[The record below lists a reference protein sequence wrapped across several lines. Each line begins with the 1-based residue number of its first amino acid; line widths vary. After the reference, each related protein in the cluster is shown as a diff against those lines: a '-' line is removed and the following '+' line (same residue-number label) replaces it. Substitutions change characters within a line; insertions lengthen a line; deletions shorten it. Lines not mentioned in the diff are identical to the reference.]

1 MDRDLKVRVLQIPVH
16 PESRRFLRF
25 VTSEGVFQFKVLCV
39 GLTTAPQVFTR
50 VMAPV
55 SVILHSMGIRM
66 LRYLDDWLIQASSR
80 QECLQA
86 RDKVLQLCEELG
98 IIVNMEKSQLVPTQV
113 ATYLGMVISSET
125 LRASPTQMRIDTL
138 SSLIDE
144 FLSLEQQPAAL
155 WRKLLGH
162 LSSLTQLIPGGR
174 LRMRAIQLALRR
186 QWDFQDD
193 QVQVHWNSHC
203 QDDLR
208 WWRETDRLSQGCPLE
223 VVPPDLMFWSDAS
236 DQGWGAHLAESAV
249 SGLWSLSD
257 RSLSINLRELR
268 AVRLG
273 LSHFLP
279 QLEGRVVAVFSD
291 SSTAVAYL
299 RKQGGTVSPA
309 LNQEAQLILRWA
321 EDHSIQVV
329 PQFILGRHNVL
340 ADSLSRRDQIVGS
353 EWTLCQDVVNR
364 LLRQWPA
371 TIDLFATSLN
381 FRLPVY
387 FAPLRDPASVG
398 TDAFLQ
404 SWDGI
409 QAYAFPPFSLVR
421 QVLNKL
427 RTSVNTEITL
437 IAPFWPQKEW
447 FPDLLGSLMEPP
459 LRLPERRDLLRQ
471 PHFHRFHLG
480 LQSLNLHAWRL
491 SSGSPGMKDSLE
503 EWRSRYPLQE
513 GIPLA

>member
-1 MDRDLKVRVLQIPVH
+1 M
-16 PESRRFLRF
+16 
-25 VTSEGVFQFKVLCV
+25 
-39 GLTTAPQVFTR
+39 
-50 VMAPV
+50 
-55 SVILHSMGIRM
+55 
-66 LRYLDDWLIQASSR
+66 
-80 QECLQA
+80 
-86 RDKVLQLCEELG
+86 
-98 IIVNMEKSQLVPTQV
+98 
-113 ATYLGMVISSET
+113 
-125 LRASPTQMRIDTL
+125 
-138 SSLIDE
+138 
-144 FLSLEQQPAAL
+144 
-155 WRKLLGH
+155 
-162 LSSLTQLIPGGR
+162 
-174 LRMRAIQLALRR
+174 
-186 QWDFQDD
+186 
-193 QVQVHWNSHC
+193 
-203 QDDLR
+203 
-208 WWRETDRLSQGCPLE
+208 
-223 VVPPDLMFWSDAS
+223 
-236 DQGWGAHLAESAV
+236 
-249 SGLWSLSD
+249 
-257 RSLSINLRELR
+257 
-268 AVRLG
+268 
-273 LSHFLP
+273 
-279 QLEGRVVAVFSD
+279 
-291 SSTAVAYL
+291 
-299 RKQGGTVSPA
+299 
-309 LNQEAQLILRWA
+309 
-321 EDHSIQVV
+321 
-329 PQFILGRHNVL
+329 
-340 ADSLSRRDQIVGS
+340 GS